1 MHIEYAYT
9 DVRDKLM
16 EKLAAFWCS
25 IAHDS
30 PMWPIHG
37 RYVCR
42 VCGRE
47 YPVEWS
53 EEAVEELPSC
63 DKLRV
68 YQHAVA
74 GSHR

>member
-1 MHIEYAYT
+1 METLA
-9 DVRDKLM
+9 KL
-16 EKLAAFWCS
+16 WCS
-25 IAHDS
+25 MMHDS
-30 PMWPIHG
+30 PMWPIHE
-37 RYVCR
+37 RYECR

-53 EEAVEELPSC
+53 EMAAEERPRRGELG
-63 DKLRV
+63 V

>member
-1 MHIEYAYT
+1 MMHT
-9 DVRDKLM
+9 
-16 EKLAAFWCS
+16 LATLWCE
-25 IAHDS
+25 IVHDS

-37 RYVCR
+37 RYECR

-53 EEAVEELPSC
+53 KTAAMERPKRE
-63 DKLRV
+63 LRV
-68 YQHAVA
+68 YEHAVA